1 MYIEDINNKKLLS
14 ILSDWQ
20 NDFRG
25 SIDLSD
31 FDNEEEFIQL
41 MSNELLP
48 MWIKSSDTQKEDKK
62 LYIEYLKRFKK
73 ISYK

>member
-1 MYIEDINNKKLLS
+1 MYIEDINNKELLN

-31 FDNEEEFIQL
+31 FSNEEEFIQL

-48 MWIKSSDTQKEDKK
+48 MWINSADTQQEDKK
-62 LYIEYLKRFKK
+62 LYIEYLKRLSKL
-73 ISYK
+73 SYK

>member
-1 MYIEDINNKKLLS
+1 MYIEDINNKELLS

-25 SIDLSD
+25 AIDLSD

-48 MWIKSSDTQKEDKK
+48 MWINSADTQQEDKK

-73 ISYK
+73 LL

>member
-1 MYIEDINNKKLLS
+1 MYIEDINNKELLN

-31 FDNEEEFIQL
+31 FDNEEGFIQL

-48 MWIKSSDTQKEDKK
+48 MWIKSSDTQQEDKK
-62 LYIEYLKRFKK
+62 LYIEYLKRFSKL
-73 ISYK
+73 SYK

>member
-1 MYIEDINNKKLLS
+1 MYIEDINNKELLN
-14 ILSDWQ
+14 ILSDWE

-25 SIDLSD
+25 STDLSD

-48 MWIKSSDTQKEDKK
+48 MWINSADTQQEDKK
-62 LYIEYLKRFKK
+62 LYIEYLKRFSKL
-73 ISYK
+73 SYK

>member
-1 MYIEDINNKKLLS
+1 MYIEDINNKELLS

-31 FDNEEEFIQL
+31 FSNEDDLIQL
-41 MSNELLP
+41 MSNDLLP
-48 MWIKSSDTQKEDKK
+48 MWINSANTQQEDKK
-62 LYIEYLKRFKK
+62 LYIEYLKRFSKL
-73 ISYK
+73 SYK

>member
-1 MYIEDINNKKLLS
+1 MYIEDIKNKELLS
-14 ILSDWQ
+14 ILLDWE

-25 SIDLSD
+25 VIDLSD

-48 MWIKSSDTQKEDKK
+48 MWINSADTQQEDKK
-62 LYIEYLKRFKK
+62 LYIEYLKRFEKLL
-73 ISYK
+73 

>member
-1 MYIEDINNKKLLS
+1 MYIEDIKNKELLS
-14 ILSDWQ
+14 ILLDWE

-25 SIDLSD
+25 VIDLSD

-48 MWIKSSDTQKEDKK
+48 MWIKSADTQQEDKK
-62 LYIEYLKRFKK
+62 LYIEYLKRFSKLL
-73 ISYK
+73 

>member
-1 MYIEDINNKKLLS
+1 MYIEDINNKELLS

-31 FDNEEEFIQL
+31 FSNEDDLIQL

-48 MWIKSSDTQKEDKK
+48 MWIKSADTQQEDKK
-62 LYIEYLKRFKK
+62 LYIEYLKRFSKL
-73 ISYK
+73 S